1 MDSVYTKFLVGK
13 SKYNNNFRRS
23 GSVPLFNL
31 GNEAGRLPSCL
42 TYNSNNNDKPFV
54 TSDVLKIQMMEDR
67 LKNLEKKKQEQ
78 NDQINALMS
87 YQMNQNRLNK
97 SNSSGMMIPVSPQP
111 NALLLTANNVLQ
123 PLNYMNNLNRY
134 YDMQNLNGT
143 YDNNRLPYKASK
155 TDNDLYR
162 KHKKLYKNY
171 KKDFNE
177 IKSYFDS
184 NKIDEK
190 INKNLKNKIYLP
202 IKHEINNIMEE
213 INYNIQKKMENDNN
227 VINSN
232 INAVERNYDE
242 IKYLLEDKIGKME
255 LKQKIDFENL
265 KNELQNSA
273 IIRENQE
280 KILNNNLLKMKMR
293 EQEDQ
298 RKNEEKEELFKSEIN
313 EHINEE
319 VRKQRE
325 LDEMKHQKELDEL
338 RRKHEIEDLEN
349 QKMVEE
355 LKFQKMRD
363 GLLKKKYKVHR
374 HQPQSMVQPMVQPM
388 IQQMPFPLLYP
399 MPNNN
404 GGSDNK
410 TSDELFKLFMM
421 KSLFGNELFG
431 SNKKK
436 KIRYKYYYNNIDNFR
451 NPQYI
456 NCPYH
461 HNETPNRQDYHYR
474 APHRKSSISVSNIS
488 SSELYSKHHKKQKK
502 SKRSSVSSSESQI
515 KTSQTKKDKRKK
527 SSTKTKSSKQSK
539 KSKKDKK
546 KSKKKDESED
556 EEEEEEENEGDEE
569 EDEEEKDEEEEEDEE
584 EDDKKKG
591 KKKGKKKKDDDEDD
605 EESDEGEEGE
615 DNDDKEGEDDEDG
628 NEGEEE
634 EDGEGGEEEDE
645 EE

>member
-1 MDSVYTKFLVGK
+1 MDSVYTKFFVGK

-97 SNSSGMMIPVSPQP
+97 SNSSTMMIPVNQQP

-134 YDMQNLNGT
+134 YDMQNLTANGI
-143 YDNNRLPYKASK
+143 YDNNRGSYKTSK

-171 KKDFNE
+171 KKDINE
-177 IKSYFDS
+177 IKSYLD
-184 NKIDEK
+184 NDKIDEK

-202 IKHEINNIMEE
+202 IKHDINNMMDE
-213 INYNIQKKMENDNN
+213 INYNLQKKMENDNN

-242 IKYLLEDKIGKME
+242 IKYLLQNKIDKME

-265 KNELQNSA
+265 KNELQNSV
-273 IIRENQE
+273 INRERQE
-280 KILNNNLLKMKMR
+280 KILNNNLLNMKMR
-293 EQEDQ
+293 ELEDK
-298 RKNEEKEELFKSEIN
+298 RNNEEKEELFQSEIN

-363 GLLKKKYKVHR
+363 GLIKNKYKVHR
-374 HQPQSMVQPMVQPM
+374 QTPQTVVQPMVQPM
-388 IQQMPFPLLYP
+388 IQQMPYPLLYP

-404 GGSDNK
+404 GGNDNK

-421 KSLFGNELFG
+421 KSLFGNDLFP

-436 KIRYKYYYNNIDNFR
+436 KIRYKYYYNNVDNFR
-451 NPQYI
+451 NPQCI

-461 HNETPNRQDYHYR
+461 HNGNRQDYYYR
-474 APHRKSSISVSNIS
+474 TPHGKNSISVSNIS
-488 SSELYSKHHKKQKK
+488 SSELYSKHHKKHKK
-502 SKRSSVSSSESQI
+502 SKRSSVSGSES
-515 KTSQTKKDKRKK
+515 KTRTSHTRRDKRKK

-539 KSKKDKK
+539 KGKKDKK
-546 KSKKKDESED
+546 KSKKKGKSED
-556 EEEEEEENEGDEE
+556 EEEEEEEEDEDE
-569 EDEEEKDEEEEEDEE
+569 EDEEGEEEEDEE

-605 EESDEGEEGE
+605 DENDEDEEGE
-615 DNDDKEGEDDEDG
+615 DGEDGEGEDDEDG

-634 EDGEGGEEEDE
+634 EDGEGDGEEDDE
-645 EE
+645 EEK